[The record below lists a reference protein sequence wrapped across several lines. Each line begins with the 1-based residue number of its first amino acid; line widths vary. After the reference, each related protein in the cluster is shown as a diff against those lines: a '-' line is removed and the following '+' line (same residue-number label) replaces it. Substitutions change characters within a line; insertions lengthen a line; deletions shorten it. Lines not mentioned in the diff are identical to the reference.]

1 METFNFENYVSELH
15 LFKVEDLE
23 EQKKELEYKIGNF
36 IYEPYLC
43 EKIAAISQELKARY
57 NNGNK

>member
-1 METFNFENYVSELH
+1 MEVFNFENYVSELH
-15 LFKVEDLE
+15 LFKIEDLE
-23 EQKKELEYKIGNF
+23 EQKKELEYKMNNF

-43 EKIAAISQELKARY
+43 EKIAAVSQELEERY